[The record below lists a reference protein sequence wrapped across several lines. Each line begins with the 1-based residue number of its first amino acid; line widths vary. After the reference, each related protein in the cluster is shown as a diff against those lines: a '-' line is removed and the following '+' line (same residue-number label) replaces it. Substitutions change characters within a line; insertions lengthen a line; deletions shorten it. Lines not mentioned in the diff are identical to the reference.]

1 MATIDA
7 DAHVIESDET
17 WRYIPNEK
25 LRPFLISPGAGR
37 PQNWLIDGRVFNRGV
52 NFDRNLPVDICEMR
66 DIKSRLKHM
75 DQLDIDVQV
84 LYPSLFLRPLTAR
97 AEVENAICRSYNQ
110 WLIDVCARGEGRL
123 KWIAVVPV
131 IDAASMNGN
140 GKRDKRETVTEAW
153 QRLGLLKPGQKLTS
167 AAYQNC
173 IKDAAA
179 QLVKQGL
186 LPTRV
191 G

>member
-1 MATIDA
+1 MPTIDA

-75 DQLDIDVQV
+75 DQLDIDVPGV
-84 LYPSLFLRPLTAR
+84 VS
-97 AEVENAICRSYNQ
+97 V
-110 WLIDVCARGEGRL
+110 
-123 KWIAVVPV
+123 AV
-131 IDAASMNGN
+131 
-140 GKRDKRETVTEAW
+140 
-153 QRLGLLKPGQKLTS
+153 S
-167 AAYQNC
+167 AAAHG
-173 IKDAAA
+173 KSRSRERDLP
-179 QLVKQGL
+179 QLQPVVDRCLCPGRR
-186 LPTRV
+186 PA
-191 G
+191 

>member
-52 NFDRNLPVDICEMR
+52 NFDRNLPVDIWR
-66 DIKSRLKHM
+66 DARYQKSAKAYGPAR
-75 DQLDIDVQV
+75 
-84 LYPSLFLRPLTAR
+84 YRRPGVVSVAVSAALTAR

-110 WLIDVCARGEGRL
+110 WLTDVCARGEGRL

-131 IDAASMNGN
+131 IDAASMDPP
-140 GKRDKRETVTEAW
+140 KSSSP
-153 QRLGLLKPGQKLTS
+153 KPTAP
-167 AAYQNC
+167 AASSC
-173 IKDAAA
+173 AA
-179 QLVKQGL
+179 
-186 LPTRV
+186 
-191 G
+191 